1 MAVPISMGFGMVVC
15 LGLMTNLVPTR
26 ADWMV
31 VPRHLVPNL
40 ADSMVASK

>member
-1 MAVPISMGFGMVVC
+1 MAVPISMGFEMVVC

-31 VPRHLVPNL
+31 VPRNLVPNL
-40 ADSMVASK
+40 AGSTVASK

>member
-1 MAVPISMGFGMVVC
+1 MMGFGMVVC

-40 ADSMVASK
+40 AGSTVASK